1 MKKDKSINELIID
14 EAVSKFKNGEIKNSV
29 DVENFIDSLL

>member
-14 EAVSKFKNGEIKNSV
+14 EAVSKFKNGEIKNSI
-29 DVENFIDSLL
+29 DVEIL